1 MGEWHTH
8 TQKKGTFT
16 EDFKMLSYRS
26 AGAVLSLVLWTLEIM
41 PSGGSYL
48 LGQDSVLNF
57 EVSNKQSEAA
67 GIWQKKKQA
76 IRINPCY

>member
-1 MGEWHTH
+1 
-8 TQKKGTFT
+8 
-16 EDFKMLSYRS
+16 
-26 AGAVLSLVLWTLEIM
+26 M

-48 LGQDSVLNF
+48 LGQDSLLNF

-76 IRINPCY
+76 IHIVPCH

>member
-1 MGEWHTH
+1 
-8 TQKKGTFT
+8 
-16 EDFKMLSYRS
+16 
-26 AGAVLSLVLWTLEIM
+26 M

-67 GIWQKKKQA
+67 GIWQK
-76 IRINPCY
+76 